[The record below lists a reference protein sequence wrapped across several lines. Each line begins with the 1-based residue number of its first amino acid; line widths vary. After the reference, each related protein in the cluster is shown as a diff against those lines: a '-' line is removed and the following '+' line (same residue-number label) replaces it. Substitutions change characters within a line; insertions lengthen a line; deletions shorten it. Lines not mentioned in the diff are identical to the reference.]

1 MKKSLFISI
10 ISLLFLSM
18 NISAS
23 DNPVPE
29 PKPETLVQTAVLHG
43 MVFDKLTNETLAGAA
58 ITANG
63 KKVYTDLDGNFTLSN
78 LCGDKCQLQI
88 SFISYEEQTIEIDTN
103 SVQSL
108 QIKLQQR

>member
-1 MKKSLFISI
+1 MKKTLFISI
-10 ISLLFLSM
+10 ISFMFLSM

-23 DNPVPE
+23 GNPVPE
-29 PKPETLVQTAVLHG
+29 PKPEAQVQTTVLRG

-63 KKVYTDLDGNFTLSN
+63 KKVYTDLDGNFTLPN
-78 LCGDKCQLQI
+78 LCGDKCQLKI
-88 SFISYEEQTIEIDTN
+88 SFISYEEQTIDIDTN
-103 SVQSL
+103 STQSL